1 VCRIGEAGMA
11 HAMRLAPMVN
21 QARLP
26 GGAYKDADQD
36 GIRNGGDLFHD
47 PLYSS
52 SASASGVSC

>member
-1 VCRIGEAGMA
+1 MA